1 MLTDL
6 VVDLGEETAFLRD
19 PMVDEKRLDAV
30 SIVQY
35 KWSTV
40 SPDGIALDRAARTPY
55 CAGPTSTS
63 DAQRDCAEPRVDAIL
78 ASAACEVAFH
88 RAVNDRYRHLA
99 VSAPP
104 AALKA
109 APGQFFQLLCPGQG
123 EGTHLLRRPM
133 SVYRV
138 DREARRI
145 EFLYKVTGVGTRG
158 LAGLQPGE
166 RLEIF
171 GPLGHGFRLDPSWR
185 HVVLLGRGVG
195 LATLAPLA
203 EAARSQGMRV
213 TAVLSV
219 VRAEYA
225 MSVERL
231 RDSGARVVVVTDED
245 GSAEPAQVEAR
256 LRRLVE
262 NEGCDL
268 IATCGSNRLLQLVR
282 RLGRELGIAGQV
294 ALEQQMA
301 CGIGM
306 CHCCVRLFRGANDI
320 EPRRVCHDGPVFD
333 VQETLSW

>member
-1 MLTDL
+1 
-6 VVDLGEETAFLRD
+6 
-19 PMVDEKRLDAV
+19 MVDEKRLDV
-30 SIVQY
+30 GDFVQY
-35 KWSTV
+35 KWSTI
-40 SPDGIALDRAARTPY
+40 SPDEIALDRPATTTPC
-55 CAGPTSTS
+55 CAGSTSTS
-63 DAQRDCAEPRVDAIL
+63 LVSTPCDV
-78 ASAACEVAFH
+78 VFH

-99 VSAPP
+99 VSAPR
-104 AALKA
+104 AALDA

-123 EGTHLLRRPM
+123 EGSHFLRRPM

-138 DREARRI
+138 DHDAQRI

-158 LAGLQPGE
+158 LAGLQSGE
-166 RLEIF
+166 RLGIF
-171 GPLGHGFRLDPSWR
+171 GPLGRGFRLEPSCR

-213 TAVLSV
+213 TAVLSA
-219 VRAEYA
+219 VRAEYV

-231 RDSGARVVVVTDED
+231 RDAGAHVVVVTDED
-245 GSAEPAQVEAR
+245 GSAEPGQVEAR

-262 NEGCDL
+262 TEGCDL

-282 RLGRELGIAGQV
+282 RLGRELGVAGQV

-306 CHCCVRLFRGANDI
+306 CHCCVRLFRGANGI